1 MPYHGFADLV
11 LTHGVV
17 YTADDRDTVSEA
29 VAVKDNKVIF
39 VGSDAAVQPYVG
51 EYTTII
57 DLQGKMLIPGLID
70 THMHPPGLSLSELY
84 EVQLANLSSLP
95 EYVAAIRAF
104 IAQHPESKA
113 VYGRGWSWGAFSGEE
128 LIKGPRKEYLDA
140 ITTEIP
146 IVLRANDGHS
156 LWINSK
162 ALAVNGVNETT
173 ESPDGGVVEKDMQ
186 SGALWGVLKE
196 SAMWLIAL
204 PEYTLS
210 QYETAM
216 LEFQTKMHRFGI
228 TSLLCIAG
236 TFAPNIL
243 KTFEHLEQSGC
254 LSLRIRAA
262 MAIHADGD
270 LIEQFSSLS
279 ELRKRYQAPSLQIIT
294 AKFFTDGV
302 VEGGTSYLLQPY
314 APGAGKGD
322 EHYGEFLWDEAK
334 LQKAFT
340 MANQQGLQIYVHSTG
355 DASTKKVLDIL
366 ETIQDQVPSGDYRNT
381 ITHLQ
386 LVDQGDVPR
395 FKKLQVIASVQPYW
409 HFKGPNWWESVD
421 YRILGER
428 AKTEYPLKTFFAH
441 GVTVTSSSDY
451 PVTNVPYPMR
461 AIDVGVTRN
470 MDNGSFYG
478 VDDIETMDDERYL
491 LNGNERATVQQML
504 KSFTINGAYAMFME
518 ESIGSIEIGKLADL
532 VVLDQNLLAIN
543 PSDIDKVQVEMTF
556 MDGKLVYKREKQA

>member
-1 MPYHGFADLV
+1 MSYHGFADLV

-39 VGSDAAVQPYVG
+39 VGSDAAVKPYVG
-51 EYTTII
+51 EHTTLI
-57 DLQGKMLIPGLID
+57 DLQGKMLVPGLID

-104 IAQHPESKA
+104 IAKHPESKA

-140 ITTEIP
+140 ITREIP
-146 IVLRANDGHS
+146 IILRANDGHS
-156 LWINSK
+156 LWVNSK

-173 ESPDGGVVEKDMQ
+173 ESPAGGVVEKDRQ

-216 LEFQTKMHRFGI
+216 LEFQTKMHQFGI

-243 KTFEHLEQSGC
+243 KAFEHLEQSGA
-254 LSLRIRAA
+254 LALRIRAA

-270 LIEQFSSLS
+270 LIEQFSSLG
-279 ELRKRYQAPSLQIIT
+279 ELRKRYQSPSLQIIT

-366 ETIQDQVPSGDYRNT
+366 ETIQDRVPSGDYRNT

-386 LVDQGDVPR
+386 LVDQDDVPR

-428 AKTEYPLKTFFAH
+428 AKTEYPLGTFFAQ

-478 VDDIETMDDERYL
+478 VDDIETMGDERYL
-491 LNGNERATVQQML
+491 LNSNERATVQQML

-556 MDGKLVYKREKQA
+556 IDGKLVYKRETQA